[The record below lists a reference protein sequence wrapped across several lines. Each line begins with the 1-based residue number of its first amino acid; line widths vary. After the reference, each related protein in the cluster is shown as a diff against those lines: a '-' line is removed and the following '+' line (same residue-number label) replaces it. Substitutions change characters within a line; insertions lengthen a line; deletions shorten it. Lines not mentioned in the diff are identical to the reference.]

1 MRVLLIALALLLVA
15 CPKQRAPATSGG
27 TLPSDAV
34 SDPEVRRV
42 LDAALSLFG
51 AAKVVVRGKRFRSD
65 CSGFVTACWYAAPR
79 ELTDDRAAG
88 RSGTEQIF
96 DTVKRRGRVVPANA
110 VRPGDLVFFHNTY
123 DRNRN
128 GARDDRFTHVALV
141 ESVDPDGTVHYA
153 HYASGRVKRGVLNP
167 RHPAVARDPD
177 SGKVWNS
184 FLRRGGGEV
193 LAGQLF
199 HRFAR
204 P

>member
-1 MRVLLIALALLLVA
+1 MRVLLLALALLLTA
-15 CPKQRAPATSGG
+15 CPKQQAPTTSGA
-27 TLPSDAV
+27 LPSDSV
-34 SDPEVRRV
+34 TDPVVRRV
-42 LDAALSLFG
+42 LDTALGLFG
-51 AAKVVVRGKRFRSD
+51 ATRVVVKGKSFRAD

-79 ELTDDRAAG
+79 ELVTSGAAG

-96 DTVKRRGRVVPANA
+96 NSLKARGRIVSAAA

-141 ESVDPDGTVHYA
+141 EAVDADGTVHYA
-153 HYASGRVKRGVLNP
+153 HYASGRVKRGILNP
-167 RHPAVARDPD
+167 RRPDTARDPD

-184 FLRRGGGEV
+184 FLRRGGGKV

-199 HRFAR
+199 HRFGR